1 MTDFRYIKSR
11 HHFLRNLAR
20 PEAASS
26 LGIKIKQFFTK
37 KRCVPSKSSTF
48 AHYLKNIGMRSMQ
61 ELFFGLGGLRWDNLR
76 I

>member
-26 LGIKIKQFFTK
+26 LGIKIKQSPK

-61 ELFFGLGGLRWDNLR
+61 ELFFGLGGLR
-76 I
+76 